1 MDLIAKN
8 KIKNELKKKYY
19 LCFLD
24 EKEFMQKDLD
34 KILNSLGFV
43 EEKKENDP
51 KKDLIKEKNEAIN
64 CLDIKKIKT
73 LNFEINNVD

>member
-8 KIKNELKKKYY
+8 KIKNELIKKYY

-43 EEKKENDP
+43 EEKKESD
-51 KKDLIKEKNEAIN
+51 E
-64 CLDIKKIKT
+64 C
-73 LNFEINNVD
+73 